1 MPARLNA
8 LFSLFATL
16 FSRDVY
22 RTVRKHGKSH
32 PSPNSGIAEAVFAG
46 YLGMALG
53 GPSRY
58 GKQEKEKPWIG
69 KNRMT
74 KRELHDPALILR
86 AVKLYW
92 RIVSVTLI
100 VGLAAFS
107 FLNLPLLFGLRG

>member
-1 MPARLNA
+1 
-8 LFSLFATL
+8 
-16 FSRDVY
+16 
-22 RTVRKHGKSH
+22 
-32 PSPNSGIAEAVFAG
+32 
-46 YLGMALG
+46 
-53 GPSRY
+53 
-58 GKQEKEKPWIG
+58 
-69 KNRMT
+69 MT